1 MLSDNPHSRRS
12 LILPDFTVAGRTLVV
27 TITGARLVIFVLS
40 LVAVIWAIYYQ
51 VRVGAAGDYA
61 LLATGVI
68 VLLPIVISL
77 VLAPKQKSEDHSATA
92 SLAVRELQELRR
104 SQATILEDLGSVNL
118 DVIEFEDKFSVM
130 RSIDELQREYDQV
143 GRSIGH
149 WLEVS
154 PTVVHDAM
162 NKQAKHAALLA
173 EMEKGW
179 TPGEDQK

>member
-1 MLSDNPHSRRS
+1 MREL
-12 LILPDFTVAGRTLVV
+12 
-27 TITGARLVIFVLS
+27 
-40 LVAVIWAIYYQ
+40 YYQ

-77 VLAPKQKSEDHSATA
+77 VLAPKQRSEDHSATA

-104 SQATILEDLGSVNL
+104 SQATILEDLSSVHL
-118 DVIEFEDKFSVM
+118 DAIEFEDKFSVLK
-130 RSIDELQREYDQV
+130 SIDELQREYHQV

-154 PTVVHDAM
+154 PTVVQDAV
-162 NKQAKHAALLA
+162 NKQVRHAALLA
-173 EMEKGW
+173 EMEEGW
-179 TPGEDQK
+179 TSSEDQK